1 MPQWIEIAWRS
12 ACAVVV
18 LFALT
23 RLLGKKQ
30 LSQLNYFHYIA
41 GITIGNIAGFISLEI
56 EDHFLLGVTGI
67 LIWTFL
73 PLLLE
78 WLSLK
83 SKSVRDITDGQATV
97 LIKEGKVLED
107 NLKKARFTSD
117 ELLEELRRKGAF
129 RLADVE
135 FAVLE
140 TDGGV
145 SVLLTKE
152 NQPITPKLLGIQ
164 VANEREPQTVIMDG
178 TVIDEPLATA
188 GLSRGWLAA
197 ELEKLGV
204 ALENVFLAQVDTYGQ
219 ITVDL
224 YDDKIKTPKPS
235 QRELLWATLKKC
247 EADLELF
254 ALSTDEWKAKRS
266 YDQCAASM
274 KSVLERC
281 EPFLT
286 R

>member
-1 MPQWIEIAWRS
+1 MPPWIEIAWRS

-23 RLLGKKQ
+23 RLLGQKQ
-30 LSQLNYFHYIA
+30 LSQLNFFHYIA

-56 EDHFLLGVTGI
+56 EAHFMLGVTGI
-67 LIWTFL
+67 LVWTFL
-73 PLLLE
+73 PISLE

-83 SKSVRDITDGQATV
+83 SKTIRDITDGQATV
-97 LIKEGKVLED
+97 LIKEGKILED
-107 NLKKARFTSD
+107 NLKKVRFTSD

-129 RLADVE
+129 RVADVE

-152 NQPITPKLLGIQ
+152 NQPVTPKMLGMQ
-164 VANEREPQTVIMDG
+164 VANEREPQAVIMDG
-178 TVIDEPLATA
+178 TIIDEPLATA
-188 GLSRGWLAA
+188 GLSRGWLET
-197 ELEKLGV
+197 ELEKIGV
-204 ALENVFLAQVDTYGQ
+204 ALENVYLAQVDTYGQ
-219 ITVDL
+219 LTVDL
-224 YDDKIKTPKPS
+224 YDDKIKTPAPS
-235 QRELLWATLKKC
+235 QRDVLWATLKKC

-254 ALSTDEWKAKRS
+254 ALATGEWKAKRA

-274 KSVLERC
+274 KSVIERC
-281 EPFLT
+281 EPYLT